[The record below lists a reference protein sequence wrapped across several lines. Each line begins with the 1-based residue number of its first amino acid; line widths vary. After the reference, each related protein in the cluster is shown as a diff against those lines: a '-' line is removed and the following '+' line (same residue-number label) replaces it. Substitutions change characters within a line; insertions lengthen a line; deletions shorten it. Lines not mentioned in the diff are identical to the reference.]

1 MNGNSSSFIII
12 TLVTSQTTNNRK
24 AAIRKLSPAQM
35 SLLVNQPD
43 ITLDKL
49 HKIPNLHHK
58 KTSMTQTRDTD
69 KKSELEKDLIHMV
82 SSLSFMMM
90 SSKN

>member
-12 TLVTSQTTNNRK
+12 TLVTSETTNNRK
-24 AAIRKLSPAQM
+24 AAVRKLSSAQM
-35 SLLVNQPD
+35 ALLVNQPD

-58 KTSMTQTRDTD
+58 ETSMTQTRDTNE
-69 KKSELEKDLIHMV
+69 KTKLEKDLIHMV
-82 SSLSFMMM
+82 SRLSFMMM
-90 SSKN
+90 YF